1 MNTEPK
7 TVERLREMMEGAAP
21 QNRAESTVLWAA
33 DEIERLRT
41 KVRLLDNIAAA
52 GYHVVRD
59 GHAVHDGVICD
70 LEPSLGHEG
79 YFLLRP
85 VETP

>member
-21 QNRAESTVLWAA
+21 QNRAESTVL
-33 DEIERLRT
+33 RLRT

-79 YFLLRP
+79 YFLLKP
-85 VETP
+85 EETP